1 VKRMALV
8 MLVGALFLA
17 LIGGV
22 AGAVTV
28 EDTFICTT
36 KPCYGTNNNDQI
48 GERDGNGVS
57 DEIYGKKGGDTINAR
72 RFGNDTDK
80 VYGQD
85 GADKINTDDGDGKD
99 LANGG
104 SGHDTCIVDNGDTR
118 KSCEEVI
125 KNP

>member
-1 VKRMALV
+1 MKRIALV
-8 MLVGALFLA
+8 MLVGALLLA
-17 LIGGV
+17 MIGGV
-22 AGAVTV
+22 AGAA
-28 EDTFICTT
+28 TFICTD

-48 GERDGNGVS
+48 GERDGSVS
-57 DEIYGKKGGDTINAR
+57 DEIHARAGGDTVNAK

-104 SGHDTCIVDNGDTR
+104 PGNDTCITDPGDV
-118 KSCEEVI
+118 KQSC
-125 KNP
+125 